1 VLPFLGCLFLED
13 NGMYVPEFALI
24 LREAAPYI
32 NSFSKKTFVIALTGE
47 SILAQGFDA
56 IVQDIALL
64 MSLDVHVVLVFDVRA
79 QLQAELA
86 LRGQTL
92 HTHQDRAIISA
103 ANVPAIK
110 AAVGAALTDL
120 NAYFSRGM
128 PNSGSH
134 KSRVRTAMGN
144 WISARP
150 FGIVDG
156 VDHQFSGRVR
166 QVYVDA
172 MQTRLRAG
180 ELLIVPPIAYSLTG
194 EAFLLEMPEVAVAL
208 ADALAAEK
216 LIFLLDET
224 DLWPPTSSLSL
235 VEAKAWLEKYRSDIS
250 PRCLPVFESACAA
263 VALKVGRSHLL
274 KANENGA
281 LLTEL
286 FTQEGSGTMISK
298 EPLVTIRQASLQD
311 VGDILALIAPLE
323 ALGVLVH
330 RSRKK
335 LEMDILDYHLLAHDG
350 HVFGCASLHEYPAD
364 EGHELMFEVGCLVI
378 TPDKQR
384 LGWADYLL
392 QKMADMATEKGGK
405 ALFVLTTQTAH
416 WFLEHD
422 FMAVEL
428 EALPLARQATYN
440 HQRASRIFV
449 RRLADAQQKM
459 LTL

>member
-1 VLPFLGCLFLED
+1 
-13 NGMYVPEFALI
+13 
-24 LREAAPYI
+24 
-32 NSFSKKTFVIALTGE
+32 
-47 SILAQGFDA
+47 
-56 IVQDIALL
+56 
-64 MSLDVHVVLVFDVRA
+64 
-79 QLQAELA
+79 
-86 LRGQTL
+86 
-92 HTHQDRAIISA
+92 
-103 ANVPAIK
+103 
-110 AAVGAALTDL
+110 
-120 NAYFSRGM
+120 
-128 PNSGSH
+128 
-134 KSRVRTAMGN
+134 
-144 WISARP
+144 
-150 FGIVDG
+150 
-156 VDHQFSGRVR
+156 
-166 QVYVDA
+166 

-364 EGHELMFEVGCLVI
+364 EGHELMFEVGGLVI
-378 TPDKQR
+378 APDKQR

-392 QKMADMATEKGGK
+392 QKMADMATEKGGQ

-449 RRLADAQQKM
+449 RRLADIQQKH
-459 LTL
+459 